1 MQQGIPK
8 ASTTQQFFPP
18 KNSLQQLYWTKR
30 SQEPFPCPPPKQ
42 KKTKQPKNHNKLPTV
57 PPKTC
62 FFFYLSNWT
71 LCVSQDVAAQ
81 AGNSALISLAWS
93 DHPAGEVGSMDMSSH
108 QPMTYHVFGKLI
120 SWSQL
125 ICFFSWGWLATQ
137 LSSIEANGFLVW
149 MPSFRLK
156 LSIFVKSLNL
166 FMVQNSMTA
175 QRSSDCSVPTCC
187 MPSALPSLE
196 AVLTIRKGKLTVW

>member
-18 KNSLQQLYWTKR
+18 KNSLQQLYWTTR

-42 KKTKQPKNHNKLPTV
+42 KKKQNNQKITTNS
-57 PPKTC
+57 PPPQKKC
-62 FFFYLSNWT
+62 VFFYLSNWT

-81 AGNSALISLAWS
+81 AGNSALVSLAWS
-93 DHPAGEVGSMDMSSH
+93 DHPAGEVGRF
-108 QPMTYHVFGKLI
+108 PMTYHVFWEVDK
-120 SWSQL
+120 L
-125 ICFFSWGWLATQ
+125 ICFLLVGVGNSTFMKP
-137 LSSIEANGFLVW
+137 NGFLVW

-156 LSIFVKSLNL
+156 LSIFLKSLNL

-196 AVLTIRKGKLTVW
+196 AVLTISKGKLTVW

>member
-42 KKTKQPKNHNKLPTV
+42 KTKNKTTKKSQQTPH
-57 PPKTC
+57 PPKKNM

-81 AGNSALISLAWS
+81 AGNSALVSLAWS
-93 DHPAGEVGSMDMSSH
+93 DHPAGEVGRF
-108 QPMTYHVFGKLI
+108 PTYHVFWEVDKLI
-120 SWSQL
+120 
-125 ICFFSWGWLATQ
+125 CFFFSWGWLVGNSTFMKPMGFWCGCHRFGWSFQSLWRVWISQNGAK
-137 LSSIEANGFLVW
+137 LHDSSKKLW
-149 MPSFRLK
+149 LFRSNMLHA
-156 LSIFVKSLNL
+156 FGPP
-166 FMVQNSMTA
+166 FFG
-175 QRSSDCSVPTCC
+175 SSVDN
-187 MPSALPSLE
+187 
-196 AVLTIRKGKLTVW
+196 